1 MKIVMEVFLT
11 ELQGGNWTEKVAA
24 VKGQECNT
32 FWVVTA
38 FNNRFLFLS

>member
-1 MKIVMEVFLT
+1 MTGISYV

-24 VKGQECNT
+24 VKGQVCNT

-38 FNNRFLFLS
+38 FR